1 MKYLREFE
9 LAKRLAI
16 DVGIFLNN
24 QVHKRIDSEVGKDIK
39 LELDRIAEEM
49 IIDAISLEFDNP
61 ILSEEIGLTRKNKP
75 NEEYWVID
83 PIDGTL
89 NFSRDNP
96 LCCISIAL
104 WVEKEPIFGVIYD
117 FNREEL
123 FSGYIGS
130 GAWLN
135 DTKLEPKN
143 KKEKSQSILA
153 TGFPTYMNDD
163 EETLKSFISN
173 IQEYKK
179 IRMMGSAALSLA
191 YVASGRFDSYIEN
204 NIKLWDVAAGIAINK
219 ALNNKVNIMY
229 LQDYSTNTLVETS

>member
-9 LAKRLAI
+9 LAKRVAL

-39 LELDRIAEEM
+39 LELDRTAEEM
-49 IIDAISLEFDNP
+49 IIDAISLEFDYP

-135 DTKLEPKN
+135 DIKLEPSN
-143 KKEKSQSILA
+143 KKKKSQSILA

-179 IRMMGSAALSLA
+179 IRMIGSAALSLA

-219 ALNNKVNIMY
+219 ALDNKVIIRY
-229 LQDYSTNTLVETS
+229 LQDYSTNTLVEIS